1 MSQTRPSFANQ
12 TLWGAAWRLEIQAG
26 DARDFDDARVRLALE
41 RHFGP
46 VRDNYE
52 DALNI
57 LKNDAILQY
66 GVRDE
71 QHATM
76 IVKDFR
82 SLNLVCD
89 LFQQSSDPHE
99 MYPAFLAPEGSYV
112 SPRIV
117 LNVSG
122 GDGEEGAET
131 ASRLISR
138 LCMIYP
144 SSAVKSALEESRY
157 GQPVEFEVSYQEHAD
172 SLAQRLE
179 ELGYTVNTS
188 RSANDT

>member
-1 MSQTRPSFANQ
+1 MSQSRPSFANT
-12 TLWGAAWRLEIQAG
+12 TLWGAAWKLEIQAG
-26 DARDFDDARVRLALE
+26 EARDFDDARVRHALE

-71 QHATM
+71 QAATM
-76 IVKDFR
+76 IAEDFR
-82 SLNLVCD
+82 SLSLVCD
-89 LFQQSSDPHE
+89 LLQQSSDPHE

-112 SPRIV
+112 SPPIV
-117 LNVSG
+117 LSVSG

-131 ASRLISR
+131 ASHLISR

-144 SSAVKSALEESRY
+144 SSAVKSALVEARD
-157 GQPVEFEVSYQEHAD
+157 GQPVECEVSYQEHAD
-172 SLAQRLE
+172 CLAQRLK
-179 ELGYTVNTS
+179 ELGYTVNIS
-188 RSANDT
+188 RSADDT